1 MVWPVPS
8 QMTASSMLPLPMR
21 LREAIRDALCDASY
35 RELVTSGRRMLGVA
49 VSYNNGPKCVT
60 GAHLARTCLRR
71 GSVRAAG
78 AWWGDGGC
86 VEVQFSWDCRRR
98 KSQVCSE
105 VDQQDLTKR
114 LCEGLY
120 AVWKGDC
127 LLGGVVAR
135 TDPLVGQKAMDRK
148 LEWGQCCNGRPGPG
162 PRPGP
167 RPGRRRDNLKTVEC
181 DNDCLGMI
189 VIAIAPSCSCLPE
202 RGVGVSHASVPGQAV
217 ASSVMSTHEQAGLSA
232 RLPPDHTGLHAR
244 SQDC

>member
-1 MVWPVPS
+1 M
-8 QMTASSMLPLPMR
+8 QTAGSWLPLV
-21 LREAIRDALCDASY
+21 DVCW
-35 RELVTSGRRMLGVA
+35 GVA
-49 VSYNNGPKCVT
+49 VSYNNGPECVT

-71 GSVRAAG
+71 GSVRATG

-105 VDQQDLTKR
+105 VDQQGLTKR

-148 LEWGQCCNGRPGPG
+148 LEWGQCCNGDQDQDQTRN
-162 PRPGP
+162 
-167 RPGRRRDNLKTVEC
+167 RRRDNLKTVEC
-181 DNDCLGMI
+181 DNDCLPWLRHRASACRNGEW
-189 VIAIAPSCSCLPE
+189 ACLTCLSCRSGCTCQACHDYARARASWALRAAAARSRWAPCS
-202 RGVGVSHASVPGQAV
+202 V
-217 ASSVMSTHEQAGLSA
+217 A
-232 RLPPDHTGLHAR
+232 RLLNLSSTALGELEALAG
-244 SQDC
+244 